1 MHEAALE
8 VVRAERGGRFH
19 WKGIALSSR
28 FQSIHSV
35 ESGVAVGDEA
45 LLRAVDPA
53 GAPLRPRAL
62 FEGLEAAERVS
73 LDWICR
79 TVHLRSHAV
88 RDAGDRRLFLN
99 IDPGALASD
108 PDHGK
113 ALATLTRFYGI
124 APERIVL
131 EVLDSD
137 AGDEGALAA
146 SVDAHRDLGFH
157 IAIDA
162 FGEGRS
168 NFDRV
173 SALRPRIVKIDRAAL
188 ARTLGERQAG
198 RRLASLIAML
208 RDSGA
213 EVVVQGV
220 EDARHALAAIESGA
234 AYVQGMHLG
243 APTHSE
249 RDEALTRSLILSA
262 RRLVAA

>member
-1 MHEAALE
+1 MQKAALE

-28 FQSIHSV
+28 FESIHSV
-35 ESGVAVGDEA
+35 ESGVAIGDEA
-45 LLRAVDPA
+45 RLRAADPE
-53 GAPLRPRAL
+53 GTPLRPRAI
-62 FEGLEAAERVS
+62 FESLDVEERVS

-99 IDPGALASD
+99 IDPAALATD
-108 PDHGK
+108 PDQGQ
-113 ALATLTRFYGI
+113 AFATLTRFYGI

-131 EVLDSD
+131 EVLDGD

-146 SVDAHRDLGFH
+146 AVDAHRALGFN

-188 ARTLGERQAG
+188 ERTLGERQAG
-198 RRLASLIAML
+198 RRLASLAAML
-208 RDSGA
+208 RDSGV
-213 EVVVQGV
+213 EVAVEGV
-220 EDARHALAAIESGA
+220 ENARHALAAIESGA
-234 AYVQGMHLG
+234 AYVQGMHVG
-243 APTHSE
+243 APSLSE
-249 RDEALTRSLILSA
+249 RDETLTRSLILSA